1 MKRLIFAF
9 ALLTGPG
16 LSSCMDERSPYGS
29 DSDKKNNTSATPD
42 TMARDNT
49 GTMQN
54 GGTSPNGSSS
64 NGGGTGNGG
73 Q

>member
-9 ALLTGPG
+9 ALLTGLG

-29 DSDKKNNTSATPD
+29 SPDKKNNAAATQD

-54 GGTSPNGSSS
+54 GGASPNGSSS
-64 NGGGTGNGG
+64 TGGGTDNGG